1 MAKKFLIVD
10 ERAVAR
16 QAIRRA
22 AATPHDTV
30 LECGTADE
38 AHQATGVFKPDCVL
52 MGVTLPAPNTLKV
65 IKSIRKTHPEVR
77 VVAVSAFDENESRRA
92 AAEAGAS
99 AYVTTENLSELFL
112 LAAPERLS
120 PNTGRRKKFR
130 GTRN

>member
-1 MAKKFLIVD
+1 MAKKILIVD

-30 LECGTADE
+30 LECGSADE
-38 AHQATGVFKPDCVL
+38 AHHAVGVFKPDCVL

-77 VVAVSAFDENESRRA
+77 VVAVSAFDETESRRA
-92 AAEAGAS
+92 SAEAGAS
-99 AYVTTENLSELFL
+99 AYVTSENLSELFL

-120 PNTGRRKKFR
+120 ASTVRRKKIR
-130 GTRN
+130 RAGN